1 MMPLLMKESLGTYFF
16 LYDFFHRQRV
26 LVKSGG
32 CRKIRPPPIYLYIYP
47 NLYNSL
53 SQPFAIYK
61 GGLVITIFPSKLTQA
76 GKV

>member
-32 CRKIRPPPIYLYIYP
+32 CRKVIPPPYLSIDREIVARGRYRSDRD
-47 NLYNSL
+47 NLNS
-53 SQPFAIYK
+53 
-61 GGLVITIFPSKLTQA
+61 
-76 GKV
+76 